1 MAALQVAELSFQAIE
16 ALRILVARIKR
27 CDRSL
32 ADQLRR
38 AATSVAL
45 NIAEAD
51 GLEAGNR
58 RLRFVTALGS
68 AKESLAALKV
78 AECWRY
84 ITPEEAQAASNL
96 FRRIIA
102 ILWKLTH

>member
-1 MAALQVAELSFQAIE
+1 V
-16 ALRILVARIKR
+16 RIKR
-27 CDRSL
+27 RDRSL
-32 ADQLRR
+32 ADQLAR

-45 NIAEAD
+45 NIAEGD

-58 RLRFVTALGS
+58 RLRFLTALGS
-68 AKESLAALKV
+68 AKESLAALRA

-84 ITPEEAQAASNL
+84 ITPEEAGAASSL
-96 FRRIIA
+96 LRRIIA